1 MDYNQVTSNAS
12 LAWGIAG
19 WWVFRPTGNSATG
32 EDAPGPC
39 LNSQAPYFIKT
50 RSLKLHIHSPRFGS
64 TLPLNALL
72 YPRLAFTVVGL
83 ELCYGPSDTTSKGQK
98 LQNRIQTITLY
109 YDSRTLVC
117 FSLPQPIRPR
127 SIMSATT
134 KASLTARLAELTASV
149 EALPED
155 VFSDVIARNQVQS
168 HVANIKAVVD
178 TPLESVFEMC
188 FQVRI
193 WPPRLCNPGG

>member
-1 MDYNQVTSNAS
+1 VPAS
-12 LAWGIAG
+12 LGDSRDG
-19 WWVFRPTGNSATG
+19 GSFGPRETSATG
-32 EDAPGPC
+32 EDAPGSC
-39 LNSQAPYFIKT
+39 LKSQAPYFIKT
-50 RSLKLHIHSPRFGS
+50 RSLLKLHIHYPRFGT

-193 WPPRLCNPGG
+193 WRPRLCNQGG

>member
-1 MDYNQVTSNAS
+1 
-12 LAWGIAG
+12 
-19 WWVFRPTGNSATG
+19 
-32 EDAPGPC
+32 
-39 LNSQAPYFIKT
+39 
-50 RSLKLHIHSPRFGS
+50 
-64 TLPLNALL
+64 
-72 YPRLAFTVVGL
+72 
-83 ELCYGPSDTTSKGQK
+83 
-98 LQNRIQTITLY
+98 
-109 YDSRTLVC
+109 
-117 FSLPQPIRPR
+117 
-127 SIMSATT
+127 MSATT

-193 WPPRLCNPGG
+193 WRPRLCNQGG